1 MSLYEVLFYS
11 GEQMPPSYYLIDGIE
26 GETAEDALRE
36 HLREVVKRVREI
48 FGLGD
53 EFSDRKIY
61 EGLYILRADGL
72 ISARPS
78 T

>member
-1 MSLYEVLFYS
+1 MNLYEVLFYS
-11 GEQMPPSYYLIDGIE
+11 GEEMPPAYYLIDGIE

-36 HLREVVKRVREI
+36 QLGEVVKKVREI

-53 EFSDRKIY
+53 DFPIRKIY
-61 EGLYILRADGL
+61 DGLYVLRGDGL
-72 ISARPS
+72 VSARAS

>member
-1 MSLYEVLFYS
+1 MNLYEVLFYS
-11 GEQMPPSYYLIDGIE
+11 GEEIPPSYYLIDGIE

-36 HLREVVKRVREI
+36 QSGEVVKRIREI

-53 EFSDRKIY
+53 EFPDRKIY
-61 EGLYILRADGL
+61 DRLYVLREDGL
-72 ISARPS
+72 VSARAS

>member
-1 MSLYEVLFYS
+1 MNLYEVLFYS
-11 GEQMPPSYYLIDGIE
+11 GEEMPSAYYLIDGIE

-36 HLREVVKRVREI
+36 QLGEVVKRVREI

-53 EFSDRKIY
+53 EFPNRKIY
-61 EGLYILRADGL
+61 DGL
-72 ISARPS
+72 VSARAS